1 MQQRDETKSW
11 DYIYKI
17 KTYGLAL
24 WMAFISSLG
33 DIRKVFF
40 EPYLKKDNVRVGYS
54 YEAYESSFTTKHF
67 RLV

>member
-1 MQQRDETKSW
+1 
-11 DYIYKI
+11 
-17 KTYGLAL
+17 
-24 WMAFISSLG
+24 MAFISSLG